1 MGRSDREGGE
11 LPRVYEGA
19 EALEALLAMAGE
31 ELDAATIKD
40 IFQEAQKE
48 GDQPSDV
55 FPALFA
61 QEPRFP
67 SPDLARRLYGNLFGL
82 WDRVARGQ
90 LDEPKGRPAAPEV
103 PEPIAPPPAIEGATI
118 PDEFVQAAL
127 GALTTLPEK
136 ERGRQRDR
144 FEQRESELCES
155 LRQLKLSDGAEQAGL
170 DLSFELWLLCGWAL
184 GERAGRT
191 AFKALRDPPQEGS
204 QPALERFIAEWLGE
218 AELDEDD
225 PLKPEERQK
234 LEPFLRRAAELL
246 APPEKAPAPG

>member
-1 MGRSDREGGE
+1 MGRSDGEGGE

-19 EALEALLAMAGE
+19 EALEALLAIAGS

-40 IFQEAQKE
+40 IFKEAQAE

-67 SPDLARRLYGNLFGL
+67 SPEIARRLYGNLFAL

-90 LDEPKGRPAAPEV
+90 VDEPKGREAAPPL
-103 PEPIAPPPAIEGATI
+103 PEPIAPPPPIDGALI
-118 PDEFVQAAL
+118 PDTFVQAAL
-127 GALTTLPEK
+127 GALTTFPDK
-136 ERGRQRDR
+136 ERKRQRDR
-144 FEQRESELCES
+144 FEQRESELCEA
-155 LRQLKLSDGAEQAGL
+155 LRQLHLSPGAEQAGL
-170 DLSFELWLLCGWAL
+170 DLAFELWLLCGWAL
-184 GERAGRT
+184 GERAGRPT
-191 AFKALRDPPQEGS
+191 FKALREAAHAEC
-204 QPALERFIAEWLGE
+204 QPAFERFIAEWLGE

-225 PLKPEERQK
+225 PLVAEERAK

-246 APPEKAPAPG
+246 APPENASKPG